1 MVVLRQDAL
10 ECGACLAPLLVPA
23 VVAGAVEGPVLGIG
37 AEGLLR
43 ARVGDDGVLD
53 AEPGQAEAS
62 LALRQVEPRGK
73 RGGLITFWPTG
84 LRERVIRRDL
94 VILFFLLLLLFTEKK
109 NIVELGTNK
118 LPI

>member
-1 MVVLRQDAL
+1 MMTTDLQPPDHGHVFPKIRRNLTIMVVLRQDAL

-73 RGGLITFWPTG
+73 RGGMITF
-84 LRERVIRRDL
+84 
-94 VILFFLLLLLFTEKK
+94 
-109 NIVELGTNK
+109 
-118 LPI
+118 

>member
-73 RGGLITFWPTG
+73 RGGMIIFWPTG
-84 LRERVIRRDL
+84 IRERVIRRDL

-109 NIVELGTNK
+109 KTRRTEDE
-118 LPI
+118 